1 MREDN
6 GVFRYFNNYK
16 LKSVEMSI
24 VLADYLQRKKL
35 VLGMVRRSS
44 FPVRADRP
52 NWTSDWTASPR
63 SAAGPGSYRRRAS
76 VDHPACIMLERW
88 HHSSVNYSTQIQ
100 LAPQSS
106 KLGSC
111 ARSTSRGTVLRNQAI
126 SVYGKTGLID
136 MASCCRCT
144 ASTRG
149 LAIRLIGSSGQRL
162 FQHRHTDQTP
172 RKNKNCG
179 QGFSNGG

>member
-1 MREDN
+1 
-6 GVFRYFNNYK
+6 
-16 LKSVEMSI
+16 MSI
-24 VLADYLQRKKL
+24 VLADYLQRKACAWHGPAHL
-35 VLGMVRRSS
+35 SGQLLAELLQPPCGAEALTSS
-44 FPVRADRP
+44 
-52 NWTSDWTASPR
+52 
-63 SAAGPGSYRRRAS
+63 
-76 VDHPACIMLERW
+76 MLERW
-88 HHSSVNYSTQIQ
+88 HHSSVNYSTQVQ

-126 SVYGKTGLID
+126 SVYGRTGLTD

-162 FQHRHTDQTP
+162 FQHRHTDQTQK
-172 RKNKNCG
+172 RK
-179 QGFSNGG
+179 

>member
-6 GVFRYFNNYK
+6 GVFRYFTYYK
-16 LKSVEMSI
+16 VKSVEMSI
-24 VLADYLQRKKL
+24 VLADYLQLKACAWHGPAQL
-35 VLGMVRRSS
+35 VSGSRGPPQLDLRLDGES
-44 FPVRADRP
+44 
-52 NWTSDWTASPR
+52 R
-63 SAAGPGSYRRRAS
+63 SATGPGSYRRRAS

-88 HHSSVNYSTQIQ
+88 HHSSVNYSTQVQ

-126 SVYGKTGLID
+126 SVYGRTGLID

-162 FQHRHTDQTP
+162 FQHRHTDQTQ
-172 RKNKNCG
+172 K
-179 QGFSNGG
+179 

>member
-1 MREDN
+1 MKAQKRHPRVHKCARTMEFLDTLIIIN
-6 GVFRYFNNYK
+6 
-16 LKSVEMSI
+16 LK
-24 VLADYLQRKKL
+24 VLKCQLSSPIIFSAKL

-126 SVYGKTGLID
+126 SVYGRAGLID

-162 FQHRHTDQTP
+162 FQHRHTDQTQ
-172 RKNKNCG
+172 K
-179 QGFSNGG
+179 